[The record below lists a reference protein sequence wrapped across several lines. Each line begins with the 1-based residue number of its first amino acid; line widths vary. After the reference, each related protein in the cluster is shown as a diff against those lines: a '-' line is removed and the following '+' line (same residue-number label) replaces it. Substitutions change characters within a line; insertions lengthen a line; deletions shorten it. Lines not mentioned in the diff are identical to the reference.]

1 MRKDNEMQEVIGSFD
16 DLRNKYIAIGGKYAV
31 EHEAHFSKEELY
43 VSEDYKHFYG
53 KHYGLYGCFT
63 VMTQHTYGTADELL
77 FILGVMSTHKDDM
90 EHDTHEFYKEL
101 TKARQHAYALAEKD
115 VLHEMK
121 RIGAIEGLE
130 VMADTYREAYDK
142 YFDPGH
148 KILDNNYFYHFKIG
162 KALLHECEIV
172 SGILVNDM

>member
-1 MRKDNEMQEVIGSFD
+1 MQKIFDNVDE
-16 DLRNKYIAIGGKYAV
+16 LRNKYIAIGGKYAV

-77 FILGVMSTHKDDM
+77 FILGVMSTHKYDM
-90 EHDTHEFYKEL
+90 EHNTHEFYK
-101 TKARQHAYALAEKD
+101 TMTDARKKAYEMAEKD
-115 VLHEMK
+115 TLNEMK
-121 RIGAIEGLE
+121 RIGALEGVE
-130 VMADTYREAYDK
+130 VIADTKDEAYKK
-142 YFDPGH
+142 YYNDGCKFMAS
-148 KILDNNYFYHFKIG
+148 NYFYYYRIG

-172 SGILVNDM
+172 SGILVKEV

>member
-1 MRKDNEMQEVIGSFD
+1 MD
-16 DLRNKYIAIGGKYAV
+16 DLRNKYIAIGGRYAV
-31 EHEAHFSKEELY
+31 EHEAKFKKETLY
-43 VSEDYKHFYG
+43 VSEDYIHFTG
-53 KHYGLYGCFT
+53 KHYGLYECFT
-63 VMTQHTYGTADELL
+63 VMTQHTYGTPDELF

-115 VLHEMK
+115 TLNEMK
-121 RIGAIEGLE
+121 RIGAIEGVE
-130 VMADTYREAYDK
+130 VIADTHRESYDK
-142 YFDPGH
+142 YFDH
-148 KILDNNYFYHFKIG
+148 VCKILANNYFYHFRIG